1 MAGVLDGL
9 KVLDL
14 SRGIAGP
21 MAGMLLCD
29 HGAQVTRIEPPG
41 GDPFAHWPGYRVWNR
56 GKRSAIVDLKTASG
70 RQCLHNLAG
79 QADVFVESFAPGVTQ
94 RLGIDYPILQALNPR
109 LIYCSITGY
118 GRGTRHSERP
128 AYDALVAARTGL
140 QWEQRGWPGTPMDHI
155 KGGDGPNPE
164 LEPPKGCAQG
174 ADREGP
180 LFIYSAWPSLNAF
193 YLATL
198 GISAALRA
206 REITGRGQL
215 VETSLLQ
222 GCMSAC
228 VAAWARVRNPDA
240 PGYRTWVLDRRSPK
254 GLMECAGGRWVHQ
267 WPINPFAVVEAA
279 KAGHLD
285 DVTEIPRNRDHP
297 ARIGMDPDELSVL
310 FYYYPLMVEA
320 FRKFPAGE
328 WAGFGARLDVGL
340 QKVRTPEEALED
352 PALLADGCVAEV
364 DDPELGK
371 IRHAGI
377 VYQLD
382 SSPGRIQGPAPKPGQ
397 HTEQVRAEADAAA
410 HSARPAA
417 PQSNGARALRAPL
430 DGVTVLDLGLAVAG
444 PFGPKM
450 LADLGAA
457 VIKVNALYDGF
468 WWSNHMA
475 IAVNRGKRS
484 IAVNL
489 KEQRGRE
496 IVYKLIERAD
506 VVAHNM
512 RYGAPERIGVDY
524 ETLRGI
530 NPRIIYCHTRGFDRG
545 PRLTLPGTDQSGA
558 ALAGIEFEDGGCAR
572 GGTPFWSPTSLGDTG
587 NGFLAAIAVVQALY
601 HRERTGQGQKV
612 DAAIINASLLT
623 ASYAYVTADG
633 KGAERPRLDA
643 AQTGLSALY
652 RLYETARG
660 WLCLAAVRE
669 RHWQALCSAIG
680 RAELAFD
687 SRFDSAQNRRVH
699 DAELS
704 AILEP
709 VFAGR
714 AADEWMELLDR
725 GGVPCEVSSSTFSQE
740 LFDDPDL
747 ISRQWIASYPRAG
760 VEHIEE
766 GGLLIDFSETP
777 GRIWGPAAQCGEH
790 TCEILAEL
798 GYGSEQIGQ
807 LCADR
812 IVLDGRIP
820 GAGADIRREP
830 RPPKANRPG
839 ARGVER

>member
-21 MAGMLLCD
+21 MAGMLLSD

-41 GDPFAHWPGYRVWNR
+41 GDPFAHHSGYRVWNR
-56 GKRSAIVDLKTASG
+56 GKRSAILDLKTDAD
-70 RQCLHNLAG
+70 RQCLLKLAG
-79 QADVFVESFAPGVTQ
+79 QADIFLESFRPGVT
-94 RLGIDYPILQALNPR
+94 RRFGIDYPVLQALNPR

-118 GRGTRHSERP
+118 GRDTRHADRP

-155 KGGDGPNPE
+155 KGSDGPNPE

-180 LFIYSAWPSLNAF
+180 LFIYSPWPSLNAF

-206 REITGRGQL
+206 REVTGRGQL

-222 GCMSAC
+222 GCLSAC
-228 VAAWARVRNPDA
+228 VASWIRVRNPDA

-254 GLMECAGGRWVHQ
+254 GLIECRGGRWVHQ

-279 KAGHLD
+279 KAESLD
-285 DVTEIPRNRDHP
+285 NVAEIPRNKDHP
-297 ARIGMDPDELSVL
+297 ARIGMDPDELAVL
-310 FYYYPLMVEA
+310 FYYYPLMAEA
-320 FRKFPAGE
+320 FGKFSAGD
-328 WAGFGARLDVGL
+328 WVRFGARLDVGL
-340 QKVRTPEEALED
+340 QPVRTPEEALQD
-352 PALLADGCVAEV
+352 PALLGDGCVAEIE
-364 DDPELGK
+364 DPELGK
-371 IRHAGI
+371 IRHVGI

-382 SSPGRIQGPAPKPGQ
+382 MSQGRIQGPAPRPGQ
-397 HTEQVRAEADAAA
+397 HTEEVRAEAMAATRADAPVAV
-410 HSARPAA
+410 P
-417 PQSNGARALRAPL
+417 SNGGHTLRAPL
-430 DGVTVLDLGLAVAG
+430 EGITVVDLGLAVAG

-450 LADLGAA
+450 LADLGAS
-457 VIKVNALYDGF
+457 VIKVNAMYDGF

-484 IAVNL
+484 IAINL
-489 KEQRGRE
+489 KNPRGRE
-496 IVYKLIERAD
+496 IVYKLVQRAD

-524 ETLRGI
+524 ETLRQI

-558 ALAGIEFEDGGCAR
+558 ALAGVEWEDGGCAR

-587 NGFLAAIAVVQALY
+587 NGYLAAIAIVQALY

-623 ASYAYVTADG
+623 ASNAYVTADG
-633 KGAERPRLDA
+633 LGADRPRLDA
-643 AQTGLSALY
+643 MQTGLGALY
-652 RLYETARG
+652 RLYQTAHG
-660 WLCLAAVRE
+660 WLCVAVLKDSQ
-669 RHWQALCSAIG
+669 WQALSHAIG
-680 RAELAFD
+680 RPELAADNRFESAH
-687 SRFDSAQNRRVH
+687 SRRIH
-699 DAELS
+699 DAELA

-709 VFAGR
+709 IFLKRTAN
-714 AADEWMELLDR
+714 EWFELLDNH
-725 GGVPCEVSSSTFSQE
+725 GVPCEVSSNTFSQE
-740 LFDDPDL
+740 LFDDPDVV
-747 ISRQWIASYPRAG
+747 RHGWVASYPRAG

-766 GGLLIDFSETP
+766 SGLLIDFSETP

-790 TCEILAEL
+790 TGEILAEL
-798 GYGSEQIGQ
+798 GYGSKEIEQ
-807 LCADR
+807 LCADA

-820 GAGADIRREP
+820 GAGARITREP
-830 RPPKANRPG
+830 RRPKGG
-839 ARGVER
+839 AAGVSGG